1 MLTPDDYLPLV
12 RQALAEDLGA
22 NGDISSTAVFP
33 PEEMSECT
41 LYAKDAGVLCGIDIF
56 KAVFL
61 AVNPA
66 ADVHLSASDGDRI
79 EKGQPLATVRGS
91 TCSILT
97 VERTALNFLSHLS
110 AIATKASK
118 LVEAAAASAK
128 EAEARLGR
136 PVRPITILDTRKTI
150 PGLRVLQKYAVKTG
164 GADNHRMGLHD
175 MVMLKDNHIDAA
187 GGITAAV
194 KKVRAVWGARFKIE
208 VETRSLDEVRE
219 ALSLAVDRIM
229 LDNMDNETMAKA
241 ASIIGG
247 ACEIEASGN
256 MTVERLKSLAGL
268 GITHISFGELTH
280 SVNVFDFSLRDAKRL
295 QS

>member
-12 RQALAEDLGA
+12 RRALAEDLGA

-33 PEEMSECT
+33 PAEMSECT
-41 LYAKDAGVLCGIDIF
+41 LYAKDSGVLCGIDIF

-61 AVNPA
+61 EVNPA
-66 ADVHLSASDGDRI
+66 TVVTLSARDGDRI
-79 EKGQPLATVRGS
+79 EMGRAIATVRGS
-91 TCSILT
+91 TCSLLT
-97 VERTALNFLSHLS
+97 AERTALNFLSHLS
-110 AIATKASK
+110 AVATKASK
-118 LVEAAAASAK
+118 LVEAAVASAK

-136 PVRPITILDTRKTI
+136 PVPPITILDTRKTL
-150 PGLRVLQKYAVKTG
+150 PGLRILQKYAVKTG

-175 MVMLKDNHIDAA
+175 MVMLKDNHSDAA

-194 KKVRAVWGARFKIE
+194 EKVRSAYGGRFKIE

-219 ALSLAVDRIM
+219 ALALAVDRIM
-229 LDNMDNETMAKA
+229 LDNMDNETMAA
-241 ASIIGG
+241 AAKLIGG

-256 MTVERLKSLAGL
+256 MTVERLCSLAGL

-280 SVNVFDFSLRDAKRL
+280 SVRVFDFSLRGAKRM
-295 QS
+295 